1 MTEEQELGDWL
12 AEHLMGWPVCRQ
24 GGCYCGLLP
33 TRHATKH
40 GGHNGN
46 WLTTTGDGM
55 LAVLEAIQKQP
66 DKVKARFVES
76 LYHQVRA
83 ALGLTAALDLLPL
96 YVSPFA
102 VAHAAKAALEAKLE
116 IPT

>member
-1 MTEEQELGDWL
+1 MTEEQELGDYL
-12 AEHLMGWPVCRQ
+12 VEHLMGWQPSLYWDGYWFDHQIHR
-24 GGCYCGLLP
+24 
-33 TRHATKH
+33 RAD
-40 GGHNGN
+40 

-102 VAHAAKAALEAKLE
+102 VAHAAKAALEAKLAV
-116 IPT
+116 PTQ